1 MVVFV
6 RSQEQL
12 CGGLTG
18 GKDGGES
25 SSRDMLFTAALFPSA
40 SASGGG
46 GGGHLTWRLPVV
58 PTVDGLFT
66 HFIWQTLFQ
75 SVRHSRCCCHRCHRY
90 PPPPI
95 RRVSISPDTKWD
107 WKENKRTRD
116 GRRWRRRSKG
126 ARLRRGMGNS
136 GMGQSFL
143 INFDPT
149 EGDTHSLTD

>member
-75 SVRHSRCCCHRCHRY
+75 SVRPSV
-90 PPPPI
+90 I
-95 RRVSISPDTKWD
+95 RAAAATAATAILLRPYVVYLSPQTR
-107 WKENKRTRD
+107 NGIGRRTREQGTD
-116 GRRWRRRSKG
+116 GDG
-126 ARLRRGMGNS
+126 GGEARERG
-136 GMGQSFL
+136 F
-143 INFDPT
+143 
-149 EGDTHSLTD
+149 EGGWGIRGWGKVS